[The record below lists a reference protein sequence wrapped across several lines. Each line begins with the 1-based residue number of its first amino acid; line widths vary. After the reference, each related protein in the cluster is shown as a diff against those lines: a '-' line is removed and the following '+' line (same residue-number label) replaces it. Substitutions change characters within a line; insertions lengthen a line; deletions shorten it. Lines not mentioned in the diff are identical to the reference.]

1 MNRKIRT
8 QLLIINTVLLILV
21 FGVMSAYLIGT
32 SSTTLRNRLKS
43 EVEAF
48 SVLATPPIG
57 DSYSI
62 YGESGTNKVRDS
74 MRSYLQENET
84 VVNATVVNLQG
95 EPQFSYLENDVVT
108 VSADEASSFTPT
120 YTNEGSNLV
129 RVTMP
134 YFGSSGAHSYSVV
147 YTVSNEAIN
156 SAINNEIHS
165 LVAFTVFS
173 LVITSI
179 VTFAAISHF
188 ILRPV
193 RKVSEQAAII
203 SSGNLEQQIK
213 VDGNNEIAQL
223 GKAVNSM
230 AESLKANIAKLQEID
245 KVKSEFMAITSHNLR
260 TPLTI
265 IRSYLESI
273 EMLNDTE
280 ALKKALKR
288 IGDSISRLDG
298 FAEDVLT
305 ISQYELGKKEATEE
319 INIKELL
326 DKIAEESRPMAE
338 IHNLVFEYEVSTSAK
353 IMASKPHIKS
363 AIMNIVD
370 NAVKFTK
377 EGGKVSI
384 KVLVD
389 KGYVKIAVTDTGIG
403 IAADEIPKLF
413 TKFHRGTSTITY
425 DYEGTGI
432 GLYASKIIIENAG
445 GTIDVQSAEGKGSV
459 FTIALPVASSDNT
472 VDTISKET
480 PTNV

>member
-1 MNRKIRT
+1 
-8 QLLIINTVLLILV
+8 
-21 FGVMSAYLIGT
+21 MSAYLIGT
-32 SSTTLRNRLKS
+32 SSTTLRNRLKG

-62 YGESGTNKVRDS
+62 YGESGTSKVRDS

-84 VVNATVVNLQG
+84 VVNATIVNLQG
-95 EPQFSYLENDVVT
+95 EPLFSYIEDSPITVT
-108 VSADEASSFTPT
+108 ADEASSFTPVFT
-120 YTNEGSNLV
+120 LDGNDLI
-129 RVTMP
+129 RVTAP
-134 YFGSSGAHSYSVV
+134 YFGSSGAHGYSVV

-156 SAINNEIHS
+156 TAINNEIRS
-165 LVAFTVFS
+165 LALFTALS
-173 LVITSI
+173 LIITSV
-179 VTFAAISHF
+179 VTFAAISYF
-188 ILRPV
+188 ILRPI

-203 SSGNLEQQIK
+203 SGGNLEQQIK
-213 VDGNNEIAQL
+213 IDGNNEIAQL

-230 AESLKANIAKLQEID
+230 AESLKASITKLQEID

-305 ISQYELGKKEATEE
+305 ISQFELGKKESSEE
-319 INIKELL
+319 IEVKELL

-338 IHNLVFEYEVSTSAK
+338 IHNLAFEYEISTNAK
-353 IMASKPHIKS
+353 INASKPHVKS

-377 EGGKVSI
+377 DGGKVAI
-384 KVLVD
+384 KVLED

-403 IAADEIPKLF
+403 ITTEEIPKLF

-432 GLYASKIIIENAG
+432 GLYASKIIIESIG

-459 FTIALPVASSDNT
+459 FTISLPVASSVDT
-472 VDTISKET
+472 VDTKSKET
-480 PTNV
+480 PKDV